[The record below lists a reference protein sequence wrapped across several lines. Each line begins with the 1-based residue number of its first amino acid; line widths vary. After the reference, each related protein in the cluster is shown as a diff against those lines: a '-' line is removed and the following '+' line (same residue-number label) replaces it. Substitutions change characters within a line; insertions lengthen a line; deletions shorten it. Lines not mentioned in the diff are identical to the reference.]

1 MSIQQMV
8 QVCTG
13 QTPTLE
19 SAAQN
24 DGCGPTCSVTQA
36 QQLVWSGTTRAGT
49 ACHQEKAK
57 RVNQGMI
64 LAGKP

>member
-1 MSIQQMV
+1 MTSV
-8 QVCTG
+8 D
-13 QTPTLE
+13 PH
-19 SAAQN
+19 AALM
-24 DGCGPTCSVTQA
+24 TQA
-36 QQLVWSGTTRAGT
+36 QKLVWSGTTRAGT